1 MVSGKD
7 HFKRNK
13 TMRISQ
19 MLALSGAPLILTIVI
34 SVILSLGVGVGAG
47 FVLNKVLYNKKV
59 ENSKAQA
66 NKILEDAYAQAKTIK
81 QQQLKQTNDEI
92 SLLKS
97 TFEEENRQR
106 REEAK
111 RSDERI
117 ALRESNLDKKEE
129 NLDRKLEAIDLQKEK
144 LVQMEQDL
152 NQQSQSLEQE
162 RTRITAKLEE
172 ISGYTKEQAKQEIIE
187 KYTQEAKI
195 DASKKIKEIEEQ
207 TKNDADKLA
216 RNIIT
221 LAIQRCATD
230 QTAEAT
236 VSVVTLPSEEMKG
249 RIIGREGRNIRALE
263 NATGVDLIVDDTPE
277 AITLSGFDPVRREI
291 ARISLEKLIMDGR
304 IHPARI
310 EELVN
315 KVRKD
320 VEQTIKEA
328 GENACFDADI
338 HNLHP
343 ELVKVLGRLKYRTS
357 YGQNVLNHSLEVAY
371 IASMLASEIGANSK
385 VAKRAGLLHD
395 IGKAIDHE
403 VDGTHV
409 SIGVELAR
417 KYKESEAV
425 IHCIQAHHNDIE
437 PQTIEAV
444 LVQAA
449 DAISSAR
456 PGARRESLEN
466 YIKRLENLENIAT
479 SFDGIDSAYAIQAG
493 REVRVMVKPE
503 QVDDAKAQV
512 LARDIAQKI
521 EKELDYPGQI
531 KINVIRESRFTD
543 TAK

>member
-1 MVSGKD
+1 MSISS
-7 HFKRNK
+7 
-13 TMRISQ
+13 TML
-19 MLALSGAPLILTIVI
+19 MSGAPLILTIVI
-34 SVILSLGVGVGAG
+34 SVVVALGLGAGAG

-66 NKILEDAYAQAKTIK
+66 NKILEDAYAQAKNIK
-81 QQQLKQTNDEI
+81 QQQLKQTTDEI
-92 SLLKS
+92 NLLKS
-97 TFEEENRQR
+97 TFEAENRER

-111 RSDERI
+111 RSEERI
-117 ALRESNLDKKEE
+117 SLREANLDKKEE
-129 NLDRKLEAIDLQKEK
+129 NLDKKLEAIDLQKEK
-144 LVQMEQDL
+144 LVQVEQDL
-152 NQQSQSLEQE
+152 AQQAQDLEQ
-162 RTRITAKLEE
+162 TKMQVVAKLEE
-172 ISGYTKEQAKQEIIE
+172 VAGYTKEQAKEEIIAR
-187 KYTQEAKI
+187 YTQEAKI
-195 DASKKIKEIEEQ
+195 DASKKIKEIEDQ
-207 TKNDADKLA
+207 AKNDAEKIA

-221 LAIQRCATD
+221 LAIQRCAAD
-230 QTAEAT
+230 QASEAT

-263 NATGVDLIVDDTPE
+263 AATGVDLIVDDTPE
-277 AITLSGFDPVRREI
+277 AITLSGFDPVRREV

-343 ELVKVLGRLKYRTS
+343 ELVKTLGRLKYRTS

-371 IASMLASEIGANSK
+371 IASMLATEIGANAK

-395 IGKAIDHE
+395 IGKAVDHE

-409 SIGVELAR
+409 SIGVELAK

-425 IHCIQAHHNDIE
+425 IHCIHAHHNDIE

-466 YIKRLENLENIAT
+466 YIKRLQDLENIAT
-479 SFDGIDSAYAIQAG
+479 SFDGIENAYAIQAG
-493 REVRVMVKPE
+493 REVRVMVKPDE
-503 QVDDAKAQV
+503 VDDAKAEV

-521 EKELDYPGQI
+521 EKELEYPGQI
-531 KINVIRESRFTD
+531 KVYVIRESRFSD

>member
-1 MVSGKD
+1 
-7 HFKRNK
+7 
-13 TMRISQ
+13 MRISPV
-19 MLALSGAPLILTIVI
+19 LALSGAPLILTIVI
-34 SVILSLGVGVGAG
+34 SVILALGVGVGAG

-59 ENSKAQA
+59 ESSKAQA
-66 NKILEDAYAQAKTIK
+66 NKILEDAYAQAKIIK

-129 NLDRKLEAIDLQKEK
+129 NLDRKIEAIDLQKEK
-144 LVQMEQDL
+144 LAQMEQNI
-152 NQQSQSLEQE
+152 NQQSQNLEQS
-162 RTRITAKLEE
+162 RMQIVAKLEE
-172 ISGYTKEQAKQEIIE
+172 VSGYTKEQAKQEIID

-207 TKNDADKLA
+207 AKNDADKLA

-221 LAIQRCATD
+221 LAIQRCAAD

-263 NATGVDLIVDDTPE
+263 SATGVDLIVDDTPE

-291 ARISLEKLIMDGR
+291 ARITLEKLIMDGR

-320 VEQTIKEA
+320 VEQTIKDA

-371 IASMLASEIGANSK
+371 IASMLASEIGANAK
-385 VAKRAGLLHD
+385 IAKRAGLLHD

-449 DAISSAR
+449 DTISSAR

-466 YIKRLENLENIAT
+466 YIKRLENLEKIAT
-479 SFDGIDSAYAIQAG
+479 SFDGIESAYAIQAG

-503 QVDDAKAQV
+503 QVDDARAEV

-521 EKELDYPGQI
+521 EKELEYPGQI
-531 KINVIRESRFTD
+531 KVNVIRESRFTD

>member
-1 MVSGKD
+1 MSISS
-7 HFKRNK
+7 
-13 TMRISQ
+13 TML
-19 MLALSGAPLILTIVI
+19 MSGAPLILTIVI
-34 SVILSLGVGVGAG
+34 SVIVALGVGAGAG
-47 FVLNKVLYNKKV
+47 FVLNKFLYGKKI
-59 ENSKAQA
+59 EGSKAQA
-66 NKILEDAYAQAKTIK
+66 NKILEDAYAQAKNIK
-81 QQQLKQTNDEI
+81 QQQLKQTTDEI
-92 SLLKS
+92 NLLKS
-97 TFEEENRQR
+97 TFEAENRER

-111 RSDERI
+111 RSEERI
-117 ALRESNLDKKEE
+117 TLREANLDKKEE
-129 NLDRKLEAIDLQKEK
+129 NLDKKLEAIDIQKEK
-144 LVQMEQDL
+144 LVEREQQL
-152 NQQSQSLEQE
+152 VEKSQELEDAKMQVV
-162 RTRITAKLEE
+162 AKLEE
-172 ISGYTKEQAKQEIIE
+172 VAGYSKEQAKEEIIAR
-187 KYTQEAKI
+187 YTQEAKI
-195 DASKKIKEIEEQ
+195 DASKKVKEIEEQ
-207 TKNDADKLA
+207 AKNDADKIA

-221 LAIQRCATD
+221 LAIQRCAAD

-263 NATGVDLIVDDTPE
+263 AATGVDLIVDDTPE

-291 ARISLEKLIMDGR
+291 ARIALEKLIMDGR

-320 VEQTIKEA
+320 VEQTIKQA
-328 GENACFDADI
+328 GEEACFDADI

-343 ELVKVLGRLKYRTS
+343 ELVKTLGRLKYRTS

-371 IASMLASEIGANSK
+371 IASMLATEIGANAK

-409 SIGVELAR
+409 SIGVELAK

-425 IHCIQAHHNDIE
+425 IHCIHAHHNDIE

-449 DAISSAR
+449 DTISSAR

-466 YIKRLENLENIAT
+466 YIKRLQNLEEIAT
-479 SFDGIDSAYAIQAG
+479 SFDGIENAYAIQAG
-493 REVRVMVKPE
+493 REVRVMVKPDE
-503 QVDDAKAQV
+503 VDDAKAEV

-521 EKELDYPGQI
+521 EKELEYPGQI
-531 KINVIRESRFTD
+531 KVYVIRESRFSG

>member
-1 MVSGKD
+1 MI
-7 HFKRNK
+7 
-13 TMRISQ
+13 ISNTLL
-19 MLALSGAPLILTIVI
+19 MSGAPLILTIVI
-34 SVILSLGVGVGAG
+34 SVVASLGIGAGAG

-66 NKILEDAYAQAKTIK
+66 NKILEDAYAQAKNIK
-81 QQQLKQTNDEI
+81 QQQLKQTADEI
-92 SLLKS
+92 NLLKS
-97 TFEEENRQR
+97 TFEAENRER

-111 RSDERI
+111 RSEERI
-117 ALRESNLDKKEE
+117 TLREANLDKKEE
-129 NLDRKLEAIDLQKEK
+129 NLDRKLEAIDVQKEK
-144 LVQMEQDL
+144 LVEREQQL
-152 NQQSQSLEQE
+152 VVKAQELEDAKMQVV
-162 RTRITAKLEE
+162 AKLEE
-172 ISGYTKEQAKQEIIE
+172 VAGYSKEQAKEEIIE
-187 KYTQEAKI
+187 RYTQEAKI
-195 DASKKIKEIEEQ
+195 DASKKVKEIEEQ
-207 TKNDADKLA
+207 AKNDADKIA

-221 LAIQRCATD
+221 LAIQRCAAD

-263 NATGVDLIVDDTPE
+263 AATGVDLIVDDTPE

-320 VEQTIKEA
+320 VEQTIKQA
-328 GENACFDADI
+328 GEEACFDADI

-343 ELVKVLGRLKYRTS
+343 ELVKTLGRLKYRTS

-371 IASMLASEIGANSK
+371 IASMLATEIGANAK

-409 SIGVELAR
+409 SIGVELAK

-425 IHCIQAHHNDIE
+425 IHCIQAHHNDVE

-449 DAISSAR
+449 DTISSAR

-466 YIKRLENLENIAT
+466 YIKRLQNLEAIAT
-479 SFDGIDSAYAIQAG
+479 SFDGIDTAYAIQAG
-493 REVRVMVKPE
+493 REVRVMVKPDE
-503 QVDDAKAQV
+503 VDDAKAEV

-521 EKELDYPGQI
+521 EKELEYPGQI
-531 KINVIRESRFTD
+531 KVYVIRESRFSD

>member
-1 MVSGKD
+1 MTLSINMMCANVSSILVVILP
-7 HFKRNK
+7 
-13 TMRISQ
+13 TII
-19 MLALSGAPLILTIVI
+19 ALILGCIGGYFLNRVIV
-34 SVILSLGVGVGAG
+34 G
-47 FVLNKVLYNKKV
+47 KKLQ
-59 ENSKAQA
+59 NSKDEA
-66 NKILEDAYAQAKTIK
+66 NKILEDAYAQAKNIK
-81 QQQLKQTNDEI
+81 QQNIKQTNDEI
-92 SLLKS
+92 GILKS

-106 REEAK
+106 REEAR
-111 RSDERI
+111 RSEERI
-117 ALRESNLDKKEE
+117 AQRENSLEKREELLDK
-129 NLDRKLEAIDLQKEK
+129 KLEAIDVQKEK
-144 LVQMEQDL
+144 LVAK
-152 NQQSQSLEQE
+152 EQE
-162 RTRITAKLEE
+162 LDQKFVQADELKAQIVTKLEE
-172 ISGYTKEQAKQEIIE
+172 VATYTKEQAKAEIIE

-195 DASKKIKEIEEQ
+195 EATKYIKEVEDQAKDEANKI
-207 TKNDADKLA
+207 A

-221 LAIQRCATD
+221 LAIQKCAVD
-230 QTAEAT
+230 QASEAT

-263 NATGVDLIVDDTPE
+263 AATGIDLIVDDTPE
-277 AITLSGFDPVRREI
+277 AITLSGFDPIRREI
-291 ARISLEKLIMDGR
+291 ARIALEKLIMDGR

-320 VEQTIKEA
+320 VEQTIKDA

-343 ELVKVLGRLKYRTS
+343 ELVKTLGRLKYRTS

-371 IASMLASEIGANSK
+371 IAGMLATEIGANAK

-395 IGKAIDHE
+395 IGKAVDFE

-425 IHCIQAHHNDIE
+425 IHCIQAHHNDVE

-449 DAISSAR
+449 DTISSAR

-466 YIKRLENLENIAT
+466 YVKRLENLEKIAT
-479 SFDGIDSAYAIQAG
+479 SFDGIDSAFAIQAG

-503 QVDDAKAQV
+503 KVSDEQAQV
-512 LARDIAQKI
+512 LARDIAKKI
-521 EKELDYPGQI
+521 ENEMEYPGQI
-531 KINVIRESRFTD
+531 KINVIRESRFFD

>member
-1 MVSGKD
+1 MTSISLLGASVSS
-7 HFKRNK
+7 
-13 TMRISQ
+13 I
-19 MLALSGAPLILTIVI
+19 LAIILPII
-34 SVILSLGVGVGAG
+34 ALAIGGVGGY
-47 FVLNKVLYNKKV
+47 FLNRVIVSKKV
-59 ENSKAQA
+59 QNSKDQA
-66 NKILEDAYAQAKTIK
+66 NKILEDAYAQAKNIK
-81 QQQLKQTNDEI
+81 QQNIKQTNDEI
-92 SLLKS
+92 SILKS

-106 REEAK
+106 REEAR
-111 RSDERI
+111 RSEERI
-117 ALRESNLDKKEE
+117 AQREHSLEKREELLDK
-129 NLDRKLEAIDLQKEK
+129 KLEAIDVQKDK
-144 LVQMEQDL
+144 LVAK
-152 NQQSQSLEQE
+152 EQE
-162 RTRITAKLEE
+162 LDQKFAQADELKAQIVAKLEE
-172 ISGYTKEQAKQEIIE
+172 VASFTKEQAKAEIVE
-187 KYTQEAKI
+187 RYTQEAKI
-195 DASKKIKEIEEQ
+195 EASKYIKEVEDQAKDEANKI
-207 TKNDADKLA
+207 A
-216 RNIIT
+216 RNIVT
-221 LAIQRCATD
+221 LAIQKCAVD
-230 QTAEAT
+230 QASEAT

-263 NATGVDLIVDDTPE
+263 AATGIDLIVDDTPE
-277 AITLSGFDPVRREI
+277 AITLSGFDPIRREI
-291 ARISLEKLIMDGR
+291 ARIALEKLIMDGR

-320 VEQTIKEA
+320 VEQTIKDA

-343 ELVKVLGRLKYRTS
+343 ELVKTLGRLKYRTS

-371 IASMLASEIGANSK
+371 IAGMLATDIGANAK

-395 IGKAIDHE
+395 IGKAVDFE
-403 VDGTHV
+403 VNGTHV

-449 DAISSAR
+449 DTISSAR

-466 YIKRLENLENIAT
+466 YVKRLENLEKIAT
-479 SFDGIDSAYAIQAG
+479 SFDGIDSAFAIQAG

-503 QVDDAKAQV
+503 QVSDEQAQV
-512 LARDIAQKI
+512 LARDIAKKI
-521 EKELDYPGQI
+521 ENEMEYPGQI
-531 KINVIRESRFTD
+531 KVNVIRESRFFD

>member
-1 MVSGKD
+1 MSVSS
-7 HFKRNK
+7 
-13 TMRISQ
+13 TML
-19 MLALSGAPLILTIVI
+19 MSGAPLILTIVI
-34 SVILSLGVGVGAG
+34 SVIVALGVGAGAG
-47 FVLNKVLYNKKV
+47 FVLNKFLYGKKI
-59 ENSKAQA
+59 EGSKAQA
-66 NKILEDAYAQAKTIK
+66 NKILEDAYAQAKNIK

-92 SLLKS
+92 NLLKS
-97 TFEEENRQR
+97 TFEAENRER

-111 RSDERI
+111 RSEERI
-117 ALRESNLDKKEE
+117 TQREANLDKKEE
-129 NLDRKLEAIDLQKEK
+129 NLDKKLEAIDLQKEK
-144 LVQMEQDL
+144 LVEREQQL
-152 NQQSQSLEQE
+152 VTKSQELEDAKMQVV
-162 RTRITAKLEE
+162 AKLEE
-172 ISGYTKEQAKQEIIE
+172 VAGFTKEQAKEEIIAR
-187 KYTQEAKI
+187 YTQEAKI
-195 DASKKIKEIEEQ
+195 DASKKVKEIEEQ
-207 TKNDADKLA
+207 AKSEADKIA

-221 LAIQRCATD
+221 LAIQRCAAD

-263 NATGVDLIVDDTPE
+263 AATGVDLIVDDTPE
-277 AITLSGFDPVRREI
+277 AITLSGFDPVRREV
-291 ARISLEKLIMDGR
+291 ARIALEKLIMDGR

-320 VEQTIKEA
+320 VEQTIKQA
-328 GENACFDADI
+328 GEEACFDADI

-343 ELVKVLGRLKYRTS
+343 ELVKTLGRLKYRTS

-371 IASMLASEIGANSK
+371 IASMLATEIGANAK

-409 SIGVELAR
+409 SIGVELAK

-425 IHCIQAHHNDIE
+425 IHCIHAHHNDVE

-449 DAISSAR
+449 DTISSAR

-466 YIKRLENLENIAT
+466 YIKRLQNLEEIAT
-479 SFDGIDSAYAIQAG
+479 SFDGIENAYAIQAG
-493 REVRVMVKPE
+493 REVRVMVKPDE
-503 QVDDAKAQV
+503 VDDAKAEV

-521 EKELDYPGQI
+521 EKELEYPGQI
-531 KINVIRESRFTD
+531 KVYVIRESRFSG

>member
-1 MVSGKD
+1 MI
-7 HFKRNK
+7 
-13 TMRISQ
+13 ISNTLL
-19 MLALSGAPLILTIVI
+19 MSGAPLILTIVI
-34 SVILSLGVGVGAG
+34 SVVVALGVGAGAG

-66 NKILEDAYAQAKTIK
+66 NKILEDAYAQAKNIK
-81 QQQLKQTNDEI
+81 QQQLKQTTDEI
-92 SLLKS
+92 NLLKS
-97 TFEEENRQR
+97 TFEAENRER

-111 RSDERI
+111 RSEERI
-117 ALRESNLDKKEE
+117 SLREANLDKKEE
-129 NLDRKLEAIDLQKEK
+129 NLDRKLEAIEVQKEK
-144 LVQMEQDL
+144 LVEREQQL
-152 NQQSQSLEQE
+152 VAKTQELEDAKMQVV
-162 RTRITAKLEE
+162 AKLEE
-172 ISGYTKEQAKQEIIE
+172 VAGYSKEQAKEEIIE
-187 KYTQEAKI
+187 RYTQEAKI
-195 DASKKIKEIEEQ
+195 DASKKVKEIEEQ
-207 TKNDADKLA
+207 AKNDADKIA

-221 LAIQRCATD
+221 LAIQRCAAD

-263 NATGVDLIVDDTPE
+263 AATGVDLIVDDTPE

-320 VEQTIKEA
+320 VEQTIKQA
-328 GENACFDADI
+328 GEEACFDADI

-343 ELVKVLGRLKYRTS
+343 ELVKTLGRLKYRTS

-371 IASMLASEIGANSK
+371 IASMLATEIGANAK

-409 SIGVELAR
+409 SIGVELAK

-425 IHCIQAHHNDIE
+425 IHCIHAHHNDVE

-449 DAISSAR
+449 DTISSAR

-466 YIKRLENLENIAT
+466 YIKRLQNLEAIAT
-479 SFDGIDSAYAIQAG
+479 SFDGIDTAYAIQAG
-493 REVRVMVKPE
+493 REVRVMVKPDE
-503 QVDDAKAQV
+503 VDDAKAEV

-521 EKELDYPGQI
+521 EKELEYPGQI
-531 KINVIRESRFTD
+531 KVYVIRESRFSD

>member
-1 MVSGKD
+1 
-7 HFKRNK
+7 
-13 TMRISQ
+13 MRISQ
-19 MLALSGAPLILTIVI
+19 MLALSGTPLILTIVI
-34 SVILSLGVGVGAG
+34 SVILALGVGVGAG

-59 ENSKAQA
+59 ESSKAQA

-92 SLLKS
+92 GLLKS

-129 NLDRKLEAIDLQKEK
+129 NLDRKLEAIDIQKEK
-144 LVQMEQDL
+144 LAQMEQNI
-152 NQQSQSLEQE
+152 NQQSQDLEQ
-162 RTRITAKLEE
+162 TKLQITAKLEE

-187 KYTQEAKI
+187 RYTQEAKI

-221 LAIQRCATD
+221 LAIQRCAAD

-263 NATGVDLIVDDTPE
+263 SATGVDLIVDDTPE

-291 ARISLEKLIMDGR
+291 ARIALEKLIMDGR

-320 VEQTIKEA
+320 VEQTIKDA

-371 IASMLASEIGANSK
+371 IASMLASEIGANAK
-385 VAKRAGLLHD
+385 IAKRAGLLHD

-449 DAISSAR
+449 DTISSAR

-466 YIKRLENLENIAT
+466 YIKRLENLEKIAT
-479 SFDGIDSAYAIQAG
+479 SFDGIESAYAIQAG

-503 QVDDAKAQV
+503 QINDARAEV

-521 EKELDYPGQI
+521 EKELEYPGQI
-531 KINVIRESRFTD
+531 KVNVIRESRFTD

>member
-1 MVSGKD
+1 MSISS
-7 HFKRNK
+7 
-13 TMRISQ
+13 TML
-19 MLALSGAPLILTIVI
+19 MSGAPLILTIVI
-34 SVILSLGVGVGAG
+34 SVIVALGVGAGAG

-59 ENSKAQA
+59 ESSKAQA
-66 NKILEDAYAQAKTIK
+66 NKILEDAYAQAKNIK
-81 QQQLKQTNDEI
+81 QQQLKQTTDEI
-92 SLLKS
+92 NLLKS
-97 TFEEENRQR
+97 TFEAENRER

-111 RSDERI
+111 RSEERI
-117 ALRESNLDKKEE
+117 SLREANLDKKEE
-129 NLDRKLEAIDLQKEK
+129 NLDKKLEAIDLQKEK
-144 LVQMEQDL
+144 LVQVEQDL
-152 NQQSQSLEQE
+152 AKQAQDLEQ
-162 RTRITAKLEE
+162 TKMQVVAKLEE
-172 ISGYTKEQAKQEIIE
+172 VAGYSKEQAKEEIIAR
-187 KYTQEAKI
+187 YTQEAKI
-195 DASKKIKEIEEQ
+195 DASKKIKEIEDQ
-207 TKNDADKLA
+207 AKNDAEKIA

-221 LAIQRCATD
+221 LAIQRCAAD
-230 QTAEAT
+230 QASEAT

-263 NATGVDLIVDDTPE
+263 AATGVDLIVDDTPE

-343 ELVKVLGRLKYRTS
+343 ELVKTLGRLKYRTS

-371 IASMLASEIGANSK
+371 IASMLATEIGANAK

-395 IGKAIDHE
+395 IGKAVDHE

-409 SIGVELAR
+409 SIGVELAK

-425 IHCIQAHHNDIE
+425 IHCIHAHHNDIE

-466 YIKRLENLENIAT
+466 YIKRLQDLENIAT
-479 SFDGIDSAYAIQAG
+479 SFDGIENAYAIQAG
-493 REVRVMVKPE
+493 REVRVMVKPDE
-503 QVDDAKAQV
+503 VDDAKAEV

-521 EKELDYPGQI
+521 EKELEYPGQI
-531 KINVIRESRFTD
+531 KVYVIRESRFSD